1 VTSLDELSP
10 ACFQGVIPAS
20 IATSSADGTPN
31 VTFLSQ
37 VFRVDA
43 RHVALS
49 CQFFNKTK
57 QNVLE
62 NPYATVE
69 LYEPMSFEAYRLE
82 LRYDH
87 AETSGPLFDAMAL
100 RIQAVAS
107 HTGMKGVFRLLSADV
122 YEVIACERREGFL
135 EPPADDEADE
145 PSDPA
150 AARSEIK
157 CLQLVSQRTAR
168 APTLDALF
176 TALLEALDES
186 MGFRHSM
193 VLLPDETGS
202 RLFTVASRG
211 YGEDGVGAEI
221 SVGDGL
227 IGTVARERRPLR
239 LSNVESEL
247 RYGRAVR
254 ASVQA
259 ASGRRELGPEIP
271 LPGLP
276 DAQSQLA
283 LPLLACDR
291 LMGVLAVESRQAL
304 DFDEWDEAFL
314 DIVGNQLAA
323 SIESAILRERSEE
336 ALPQA
341 RHEPLAAPH
350 AARPGSLAVATNAD
364 ETRER
369 APLRRFRFFA
379 SDDCVFVGD
388 EYLIRNLPG
397 RILWK
402 LLRAHVEQSRTEFT
416 NRELRLDTSLGLPG
430 LRDNLESRLVLL
442 RRRLEQKCPELR
454 LVSTGRGHFRLE
466 IACRIELEQVV
477 S

>member
-1 VTSLDELSP
+1 MTRLDELSP
-10 ACFQGVIPAS
+10 ACFQGVIPSS

-37 VFRVDA
+37 VFRIDA
-43 RHVALS
+43 SHVALS

-62 NPYATVE
+62 NPYATVQV
-69 LYEPMSFEAYRLE
+69 YDPTSFEAYRLE

-87 AETSGPLFDAMAL
+87 AETSGPLFDSMAL

-122 YEVIACERREGFL
+122 YEVVACEKREAYL
-135 EPPADDEADE
+135 LPTVEDE
-145 PSDPA
+145 PEEPVDPSVP
-150 AARSEIK
+150 RSEIK

-168 APTLDALF
+168 APTLDALL
-176 TALLEALDES
+176 TALLEALEES
-186 MGFRHSM
+186 MGFRHAM
-193 VLLPDETGS
+193 VLLPDETGT
-202 RLFTVASRG
+202 RLFAVASRG
-211 YGEDGVGAEI
+211 YGEAGVGAELSI
-221 SVGDGL
+221 GDGL
-227 IGTVARERRPLR
+227 IGTVARERRSLR
-239 LSNVESEL
+239 LSNMDSEL

-259 ASGRRELGPEIP
+259 TSGRRELGPEIP

-283 LPLLACDR
+283 IPLLACDR

-323 SIESAILRERSEE
+323 SIESAILRERSDET
-336 ALPQA
+336 APA
-341 RHEPLAAPH
+341 AAAAPTVV
-350 AARPGSLAVATNAD
+350 AAPPPPAASR
-364 ETRER
+364 ETS
-369 APLRRFRFFA
+369 APLRRFRFFP

-388 EYLIRNLPG
+388 EYLIRNVPG

-402 LLRAHVEQSRTEFT
+402 LLRAHVDARRSEFT
-416 NRELRLDTSLGLPG
+416 NRELRLDGSLGLPG

-454 LVSTGRGHFRLE
+454 LVSTGRGHFRLDVT
-466 IACRIELEQVV
+466 CRIELEQVAG
-477 S
+477 

>member
-1 VTSLDELSP
+1 MTLFESLPP
-10 ACFQGVIPAS
+10 ACFQGVVPAQMV
-20 IATSSADGTPN
+20 TCSADGVPN
-31 VTFLSQ
+31 VTMLSQ

-57 QNVLE
+57 QNVAA
-62 NPYATVE
+62 NPYAVIE
-69 LYEPMSFEAYRLE
+69 LYDPVTFDAYRLE
-82 LRYDH
+82 LRF
-87 AETSGPLFDAMAL
+87 AREETGGPLFDTMAL
-100 RIQAVAS
+100 RIEAIAS
-107 HTGMKGVFRLLSADV
+107 HTGMKGVFRLRSADV
-122 YEVIACERREGFL
+122 YEVVACERREGFL
-135 EPPADDEADE
+135 EPAPDDELDE
-145 PSDPA
+145 APDPA
-150 AARSEIK
+150 QPRSEIK

-176 TALLEALDES
+176 TALLEALEES

-193 VLLPDETGS
+193 VLLPDETGA
-202 RLFTVASRG
+202 RLFAVASRG
-211 YGEDGVGAEI
+211 YGDAGVGAEI

-227 IGTVARERRPLR
+227 IGTVARERRSLR
-239 LSNVESEL
+239 LSSMDSEL

-259 ASGRRELGPEIP
+259 TGGRRELTPEIP
-271 LPGLP
+271 LPGLG

-283 LPLLACDR
+283 IPLLACDR
-291 LMGVLAVESRQAL
+291 LMGVLAVESQRSL
-304 DFDEWDEAFL
+304 GFDDWDEAFL

-336 ALPQA
+336 TPAPVA
-341 RHEPLAAPH
+341 STEKVTAAPFT
-350 AARPGSLAVATNAD
+350 ASAT
-364 ETRER
+364 
-369 APLRRFRFFA
+369 APPVTGPTRRFRFFP

-402 LLRAHVEQSRTEFT
+402 LLKANVETRRTEFT
-416 NRELRLDTSLGLPG
+416 NRELRLDASLGLPD

-442 RRRLEQKCPELR
+442 RRRLEQKCPDLK
-454 LVSTGRGHFRLE
+454 LVPTGRGHFRLE
-466 IACRIELEQVV
+466 IACPIELEQMPA
-477 S
+477 

>member
-1 VTSLDELSP
+1 VIDLDALSP

-31 VTFLSQ
+31 ITFLSQ
-37 VFRVDA
+37 VFRIDA

-62 NPYATVE
+62 NPYATVQ
-69 LYEPMSFEAYRLE
+69 LYDPVDFEAYRLE

-87 AETSGPLFDAMAL
+87 AETSGPLFDSMAL
-100 RIQAVAS
+100 RIEAVAS

-122 YEVIACERREGFL
+122 YEVLACEKREGFL
-135 EPPADDEADE
+135 MPSVDDELDE
-145 PSDPA
+145 PCDA
-150 AARSEIK
+150 AAPRSEIK

-176 TALLEALDES
+176 TALLAALEES

-193 VLLPDETGS
+193 VLLPDETGT
-202 RLFTVASRG
+202 RLFAVASRG

-221 SVGDGL
+221 SIGDGL

-239 LSNVESEL
+239 LSSIDSEL

-259 ASGRRELGPEIP
+259 ATGRRALGPEIP

-283 LPLLACDR
+283 LPLLARER
-291 LMGVLAVESRQAL
+291 LMGVLAVESREPL

-323 SIESAILRERSEE
+323 SIESAILRERGDEPAPASPSLPRA
-336 ALPQA
+336 ALDPSA
-341 RHEPLAAPH
+341 NAPPP
-350 AARPGSLAVATNAD
+350 A
-364 ETRER
+364 
-369 APLRRFRFFA
+369 APLRRFRFYA

-402 LLRAHVEQSRTEFT
+402 LLCAHVDLHRTEFT

-454 LVSTGRGHFRLE
+454 LVSTGRGHFRLDVT
-466 IACRIELEQVV
+466 CRIELEIA

>member
-1 VTSLDELSP
+1 VTAFESLPP
-10 ACFQGVIPAS
+10 ACFQGVVPAQM
-20 IATSSADGTPN
+20 ATCSADGVPN
-31 VTFLSQ
+31 VTMLSQ

-57 QNVLE
+57 QNVAE
-62 NPYATVE
+62 NPYAVIE
-69 LYEPMSFEAYRLE
+69 LYDPVTFDAYRLE
-82 LRYDH
+82 LRFVRE
-87 AETSGPLFDAMAL
+87 ETRGPLFDTMAL
-100 RIQAVAS
+100 RIQAIAS
-107 HTGMKGVFRLLSADV
+107 HTGMKDVFRLRSADM
-122 YEVIACERREGFL
+122 YEVVACERREGFL
-135 EPPADDEADE
+135 EPAPDDELDE
-145 PSDPA
+145 PPDPA
-150 AARSEIK
+150 QPRSEIK

-176 TALLEALDES
+176 TALLEALEES

-193 VLLPDETGS
+193 VFLPDETGA
-202 RLFTVASRG
+202 RLFAVASRG
-211 YGEDGVGAEI
+211 YGDAGVGAEI

-227 IGTVARERRPLR
+227 IGTVARERRSLR
-239 LSNVESEL
+239 LSSMDSEL

-259 ASGRRELGPEIP
+259 TGGRRELTPEIP
-271 LPGLP
+271 LPGLG

-283 LPLLACDR
+283 IPLLACDR
-291 LMGVLAVESRQAL
+291 LMGVLAVESQRSL
-304 DFDEWDEAFL
+304 GFDDWDEAFL

-336 ALPQA
+336 VM
-341 RHEPLAAPH
+341 AAP
-350 AARPGSLAVATNAD
+350 AAASPEPASVVPASAAPAPPVAGPA
-364 ETRER
+364 
-369 APLRRFRFFA
+369 RRFRFFP

-402 LLRAHVEQSRTEFT
+402 LLKANVETRRTEFT
-416 NRELRLDTSLGLPG
+416 NRELRLDASLGLPG

-442 RRRLEQKCPELR
+442 RRRLEQKCPDLR
-454 LVSTGRGHFRLE
+454 LVPTGRGHFRLE
-466 IACRIELEQVV
+466 VACPIELEQMPA
-477 S
+477 

>member
-1 VTSLDELSP
+1 MFETLSP

-20 IATSSADGTPN
+20 IATCSADGMPN

-37 VFRVDA
+37 VFRVDE

-62 NPYATVE
+62 NPHATLQ
-69 LYEPMSFEAYRLE
+69 LYDPTDFTAYRLE
-82 LRYDH
+82 LRYLR
-87 AETSGPLFDAMAL
+87 AETSGALFDTMAL
-100 RIQAVAS
+100 RIDAIAS
-107 HTGMKGVFRLLSADV
+107 HTGLKGVFKLRSADI
-122 YEVIACERREGFL
+122 YEVLACERREGFL
-135 EPPADDEADE
+135 MPPDDDEPEDPPD
-145 PSDPA
+145 PSVP
-150 AARSEIK
+150 RSELK
-157 CLQLVSQRTAR
+157 CLHLVSQRTAR

-176 TALLEALDES
+176 PALLEALEES
-186 MGFRHSM
+186 IGFRHSM

-202 RLFTVASRG
+202 RLFAVASRG
-211 YGEDGVGAEI
+211 YGDEGVGAEI
-221 SVGDGL
+221 SFGDGL
-227 IGTVARERRPLR
+227 IGTVARERRLLR
-239 LSNVESEL
+239 LSNMDSEL

-259 ASGRRELGPEIP
+259 AGARRDLVPEIP

-283 LPLLACDR
+283 IPLLACDR
-291 LMGVLAVESRQAL
+291 LMGVLAVESRTPL

-323 SIESAILRERSEE
+323 SIESAILRERNDDASP
-336 ALPQA
+336 A
-341 RHEPLAAPH
+341 AAPQPKRAKG
-350 AARPGSLAVATNAD
+350 AAAAGPS
-364 ETRER
+364 
-369 APLRRFRFFA
+369 RRFRFFPG
-379 SDDCVFVGD
+379 DDCVFVGE

-402 LLRAHVEQSRTEFT
+402 LLRSAVDAGRTEFT
-416 NRELRLDTSLGLPG
+416 NRELRLDASLGLPG

-454 LVSTGRGHFRLE
+454 LVSTGRGHFRLD
-466 IACRIELEQVV
+466 IGCAIELEQV

>member
-1 VTSLDELSP
+1 VSGLDELSP
-10 ACFQGVIPAS
+10 ACFQGVIPAT

-37 VFRVDA
+37 VFRSGA
-43 RHVALS
+43 EQVALS

-57 QNVLE
+57 QNALE

-69 LYEPMSFEAYRLE
+69 LYDPVTFEAYRLE

-87 AETSGPLFDAMAL
+87 AETSGPLFESMAL

-122 YEVIACERREGFL
+122 YEVLACEKREGFL
-135 EPPADDEADE
+135 VPPAGDEPDE

-150 AARSEIK
+150 LPRSELK

-176 TALLEALDES
+176 TALLEALEES

-193 VLLPDETGS
+193 VLLPDETGT
-202 RLFTVASRG
+202 RLYAVASRG
-211 YGEDGVGAEI
+211 YGETGVGAEL

-239 LSNVESEL
+239 LSSVESEL

-259 ASGRRELGPEIP
+259 TTGRRELGPEIP

-291 LMGVLAVESRQAL
+291 LMGVLAVESRVPL

-323 SIESAILRERSEE
+323 SIESAILRERAEE
-336 ALPQA
+336 ALPA
-341 RHEPLAAPH
+341 SPAAPTP
-350 AARPGSLAVATNAD
+350 APAPATSSA
-364 ETRER
+364 ETER
-369 APLRRFRFFA
+369 TQPNTSLRRFRFFA
-379 SDDCVFVGD
+379 SDDCIFVGD
-388 EYLIRNLPG
+388 EYLIRNVPG

-402 LLRAHVEQSRTEFT
+402 LLRAHVDLRRTEFT
-416 NRELRLDTSLGLPG
+416 NRELRLDASLGLPG

-466 IACRIELEQVV
+466 VTCRIELEQVV

>member
-1 VTSLDELSP
+1 VTSLEALSP

-20 IATSSADGTPN
+20 IATVSADGTPN

-43 RHVALS
+43 THVALS

-62 NPYATVE
+62 NPYAAVE
-69 LYEPMSFEAYRLE
+69 LYDPVNFTAYRLE
-82 LRYDH
+82 LRFDH
-87 AETSGPLFDAMAL
+87 AETSGPLFEAMAL
-100 RIQAVAS
+100 RIQAIAS

-122 YEVIACERREGFL
+122 YTVLACEERSGFL
-135 EPPADDEADE
+135 APPPEVALEEAPEPAGP
-145 PSDPA
+145 
-150 AARSEIK
+150 RTEIK

-176 TALLEALDES
+176 SELLAALEES
-186 MGFRHSM
+186 LGFRHSM
-193 VLLPDETGS
+193 VLLPDETGA
-202 RLFTVASRG
+202 RLFAVASRG
-211 YGEDGVGAEI
+211 YGDDGVGAEL

-239 LSNVESEL
+239 LSNMESEL

-259 ASGRRELGPEIP
+259 TGARRELGPEIP

-283 LPLLACDR
+283 IPLLACDR
-291 LMGVLAVESRQAL
+291 FMGVLAVESRQAL
-304 DFDEWDEAFL
+304 DFDDWDEAFL
-314 DIVGNQLAA
+314 DIVGNQLATA
-323 SIESAILRERSEE
+323 IENAILRERGDE
-336 ALPQA
+336 APVA
-341 RHEPLAAPH
+341 AAP
-350 AARPGSLAVATNAD
+350 AAPPAAPATAPAP
-364 ETRER
+364 EASAQRG
-369 APLRRFRFFA
+369 APLRRFRFFP
-379 SDDCVFVGD
+379 SDDCVFAGD
-388 EYLIRNLPG
+388 EYLIRNVPG

-402 LLRAHVEQSRTEFT
+402 LLRAYVDAGRSEFT
-416 NRELRLDTSLGLPG
+416 NRELRLDASLGLPG

-442 RRRLEQKCPELR
+442 RRRLEQKCPELK
-454 LVSTGRGHFRLE
+454 LVSTGRGHFRLDVS
-466 IACRIELEQVV
+466 CKLELEQVA
-477 S
+477 